1 MIPGSSYS
9 SLTQLPRH
17 SHCGFISP
25 AVFFSD
31 LEFKRTTNLG
41 VAAAG
46 NKAGRLDPV
55 CSATGLRGTAYLSL
69 LGPGR
74 RTFPF
79 GFCGPQRP
87 VRPGNSGSRRGQ
99 ASSGPSKERG
109 QPSSIRVLKMFLRK
123 PIQMSSALQGST
135 DIIIIKQRLHADF
148 IFKALWG
155 WLGRGGSGVAQRIPS
170 WEVTPSTPPTTSL
183 GLVPP
188 ASQPEFT
195 VVIACRVNKGPF
207 MQLFPILLA
216 FIPLGLFQGESTL
229 GAPHSAWKRG
239 SEGLVR
245 GKVAG
250 T

>member
-55 CSATGLRGTAYLSL
+55 CSATGLQGTAYLSL

-74 RTFPF
+74 RTFPVR
-79 GFCGPQRP
+79 FCGPQRP
-87 VRPGNSGSRRGQ
+87 IRPGNSGSRRGQ

-170 WEVTPSTPPTTSL
+170 WEVTPSTPPQPAL
-183 GLVPP
+183 GWFHPP
-188 ASQPEFT
+188 AS
-195 VVIACRVNKGPF
+195 RVYSCDCLQDK
-207 MQLFPILLA
+207 QRALHATISDSS
-216 FIPLGLFQGESTL
+216 GL
-229 GAPHSAWKRG
+229 HSFRALPGRKHTWGSSFSLEKR
-239 SEGLVR
+239 L
-245 GKVAG
+245 
-250 T
+250 